1 MGSEVARELLGFPEV
16 CCKIFELLVV
26 FELSLVKSMAKYT
39 KTEEKR
45 DTPSVVNIFFLFGN
59 TLSAVRPDF
68 PRSQL
73 MIHMSHY
80 CSSNGV

>member
-16 CCKIFELLVV
+16 CCKIFEL
-26 FELSLVKSMAKYT
+26 SLVKSMAKYT

-45 DTPSVVNIFFLFGN
+45 DTTSVVNIFFLFGN